1 MTRVVGRFPC
11 LLDGWSL
18 LVGGTKGRLFR
29 VELLCNS
36 QSISFYQTLGYIEV
50 EIYAGRLFSCLHIH
64 ILGPCALGVYFIKIL
79 ALILLSICFTY
90 ILLTR

>member
-50 EIYAGRLFSCLHIH
+50 EIYAGRLFSF
-64 ILGPCALGVYFIKIL
+64 VYIYISWDRVLWVFI
-79 ALILLSICFTY
+79 S
-90 ILLTR
+90 